1 MTIDMVLILLGL
13 ALIPAFIASS
23 KGRSF
28 VLWYIYGVCLLI
40 VAIPHSIIISKTAE
54 QKDKEL
60 KSAGYVEC
68 SYCKE
73 PVKAGA
79 VVCPHCRRELPQPD
93 PQAVEDVEDLVKC
106 RTCGMMVK
114 KGAKY
119 CPRCGNLID

>member
-68 SYCKE
+68 PYCKE

-79 VVCPHCRRELPQPD
+79 VVCLHCRRELPQPD
-93 PQAVEDVEDLVKC
+93 PQAVEDLVKC

>member
-1 MTIDMVLILLGL
+1 MTIDMVLVLLVL

-28 VLWYIYGVCLLI
+28 ALWYIYGVCLLI
-40 VAIPHSIIISKTAE
+40 VAIPHSIIIISKTTE

-60 KSAGYVEC
+60 KSAGFVEC
-68 SYCKE
+68 PYCKE

-93 PQAVEDVEDLVKC
+93 SQAAEDLVKC
-106 RTCGMMVK
+106 RTCGMKVK

>member
-13 ALIPAFIASS
+13 ALIPAFIASG

-40 VAIPHSIIISKTAE
+40 VAIPHSIIISKTTE
-54 QKDKEL
+54 QKDRAL

-68 SYCKE
+68 PYCKE

-79 VVCPHCRRELPQPD
+79 VVCPRCRRELPQPD
-93 PQAVEDVEDLVKC
+93 PQAAEDLVKC
-106 RTCGMMVK
+106 RTCGMTVK
-114 KGAKY
+114 KDAKY

>member
-28 VLWYIYGVCLLI
+28 ALWYIYGVCLLI
-40 VAIPHSIIISKTAE
+40 VAIPHSIIISKTTE
-54 QKDKEL
+54 QKDREL
-60 KSAGYVEC
+60 KSAGYVKC
-68 SYCKE
+68 PYCKE

-79 VVCPHCRRELPQPD
+79 VVCPHCRRELPPPD
-93 PQAVEDVEDLVKC
+93 PHAVEDLVKC
-106 RTCGMMVK
+106 RTCGMTVK
-114 KGAKY
+114 KDAKY

>member
-28 VLWYIYGVCLLI
+28 ALWYIYGVCLLI
-40 VAIPHSIIISKTAE
+40 VAIPHSIIISKTTE

-68 SYCKE
+68 PYCKE

-93 PQAVEDVEDLVKC
+93 SQTVEDLVKC

>member
-1 MTIDMVLILLGL
+1 MTIDMVLVLLVL
-13 ALIPAFIASS
+13 ALIPAFIASN

-28 VLWYIYGVCLLI
+28 ALWYIYGVCLLI
-40 VAIPHSIIISKTAE
+40 VAIPHSIIISKTTE

-68 SYCKE
+68 PYCKE

-79 VVCPHCRRELPQPD
+79 VVCSHCRRELPQPD
-93 PQAVEDVEDLVKC
+93 PQAVEDLVKC
-106 RTCGMMVK
+106 RTCGMTVK

-119 CPRCGNLID
+119 CPRCGNLIY

>member
-28 VLWYIYGVCLLI
+28 ALWYIYGVCLLI

-68 SYCKE
+68 PYCKE
-73 PVKAGA
+73 PVKTGA

-93 PQAVEDVEDLVKC
+93 HQAVEDLVKC

>member
-28 VLWYIYGVCLLI
+28 ALWYIYGVCLLI

-60 KSAGYVEC
+60 KSADYIEC
-68 SYCKE
+68 PYCNE

-93 PQAVEDVEDLVKC
+93 PQAAEDLVKC

>member
-1 MTIDMVLILLGL
+1 MTIDMVLILLVL
-13 ALIPAFIASS
+13 ALIPAFIARS

-28 VLWYIYGVCLLI
+28 ALWYIYGVCLLI
-40 VAIPHSIIISKTAE
+40 VAIPHSIIISKTTE

-68 SYCKE
+68 LYCKE

-93 PQAVEDVEDLVKC
+93 PQAVEDLVKC

>member
-1 MTIDMVLILLGL
+1 MTIDMVIILLGL

-28 VLWYIYGVCLLI
+28 ALWYIYG
-40 VAIPHSIIISKTAE
+40 
-54 QKDKEL
+54 
-60 KSAGYVEC
+60 
-68 SYCKE
+68 
-73 PVKAGA
+73 
-79 VVCPHCRRELPQPD
+79 VCPHCRRELPQPD
-93 PQAVEDVEDLVKC
+93 PQAVEDLVKC

>member
-13 ALIPAFIASS
+13 ALIPAFIASG

-40 VAIPHSIIISKTAE
+40 VAIPHSIIISKTLE

-79 VVCPHCRRELPQPD
+79 VVCPRCRRELPQPD
-93 PQAVEDVEDLVKC
+93 PQAAEDLVKC

>member
-1 MTIDMVLILLGL
+1 MTIDMALILLGL

-28 VLWYIYGVCLLI
+28 ALWYLYGVCLLI

-54 QKDKEL
+54 QKYKEL

-68 SYCKE
+68 PYCKE

-93 PQAVEDVEDLVKC
+93 PQAAEDLVKC

>member
-1 MTIDMVLILLGL
+1 MTIDMFIVLLGL
-13 ALIPAFIASS
+13 ALIPAIIASS

-28 VLWYIYGVCLLI
+28 ILWYIYGICLLI
-40 VAIPHSIIISKTAE
+40 VAIPHSIIIRKTSE

-68 SYCKE
+68 PYCKE

-93 PQAVEDVEDLVKC
+93 PQAVKDLVKC
-106 RTCGMMVK
+106 RSCGMMVK
-114 KGAKY
+114 KGTKY